1 MGGIIPGS
9 HSYVTRRVHRPGC
22 VTNVRASF
30 REMLLSCGAWQ
41 LNVQYRAPFSFR
53 KPLLIQGLLMSVFMK
68 SFIVLFAPGGLRDP
82 LWKRMQVAFQCGLFI
97 SLLAIPC
104 SLAVA
109 QLATLIVHH
118 GKIVTVNEQFS
129 LAEAMAVRGDR
140 ILDVGSNASVLK
152 LAGPDTKIVDL
163 HGRTVIP
170 GLCDSHV
177 HATGASMYE
186 YDHPIPE
193 MDTVA
198 DVLKYIGG
206 RAEVLKPGEWI
217 VVRQVFITR
226 LRDQR
231 YPTRKE
237 LDSVAPKNP
246 VMFST
251 GPDCVCNSL
260 ALQLSGIDRD
270 FQISDGKAGQI
281 DKDPATGELTGILRN
296 ASRFVK
302 SLPNDK
308 PASQKDRIHQLK
320 KLFADYNAVGLT
332 SIADRAASDDA
343 VADYL
348 ELKNR
353 NELNCRVFISYG
365 VNGSGSRMEVEAG
378 IQKAADHPLH
388 KYDNLIWLRGIKVF
402 LDGGMLTG
410 SAYMRQP
417 WGKSDIYSITDPE
430 YRGLRFIP
438 QNELVHMARYALQRN
453 LQFTA
458 HSVGDAAVQAL
469 INAYAEIN
477 GEFPVRPCRPC
488 ITHCNFM
495 SLEGIRQMR
504 QLGIVADLQ
513 PAWLWLDGATL
524 RKQFG
529 DERLAWFQPYKT
541 LFDEGVVVGG
551 GSDHMQK
558 IGSLRSVNPYNPFLA
573 MWIAL
578 TPPRRTDQPLHLE
591 QVITREQALRLYTI
605 NNAFLTFEEKEK
617 GSLEVGK
624 LADFVVLKTDL
635 LSCPVDDVRTITV
648 SETYLGGK
656 RVYAAE

>member
-1 MGGIIPGS
+1 MKTSICFCLTIL
-9 HSYVTRRVHRPGC
+9 
-22 VTNVRASF
+22 SF
-30 REMLLSCGAWQ
+30 PVLSSMA
-41 LNVQYRAPFSFR
+41 
-53 KPLLIQGLLMSVFMK
+53 M
-68 SFIVLFAPGGLRDP
+68 
-82 LWKRMQVAFQCGLFI
+82 
-97 SLLAIPC
+97 
-104 SLAVA
+104 A
-109 QLATLIVHH
+109 QPPDLIVHN
-118 GKIVTVNEQFS
+118 GKIATVDDKFT
-129 LAEAMAVRGDR
+129 LVEAIAVRGER
-140 ILDVGSNASVLK
+140 IVAVGKNADLLK
-152 LAGPDTKIVDL
+152 LAGPATKLLDV
-163 HGRTVIP
+163 GGKTVIP

-177 HATGASMYE
+177 HATGAALYE

-198 DVLKYIGG
+198 DVLKYIAG
-206 RAEVLKPGEWI
+206 RAETLADGDWI

-260 ALQLSGIDRD
+260 ALELSGIDRD
-270 FQISDGKAGQI
+270 FKITDGKSGQI
-281 DKDPATGELTGILRN
+281 EKDPVTGELTGILRN

-302 SLPNDK
+302 AKSNEK
-308 PASQKDRIHQLK
+308 SASHEDRMQRLKQL
-320 KLFADYNAVGLT
+320 FSDYNAVGLT
-332 SIADRAASDDA
+332 SIADRAAGDDGVKA
-343 VADYL
+343 YSQL
-348 ELKNR
+348 KERGELS
-353 NELNCRVFISYG
+353 CRVFLSYG
-365 VNGSGSRMEVEAG
+365 VNGSGSRKEVEAG

-388 KYDNLIWLRGIKVF
+388 KYDNRLWLRGIKVF

-430 YRGLRFIP
+430 YRGIRFIP
-438 QNELVHMARYALQRN
+438 QEDLVHMAKFALERE

-458 HSVGDAAVQAL
+458 HSVGDAAVHAL
-469 INAYAEIN
+469 IEAYAEVN
-477 GEFPVRPCRPC
+477 KTLPVRPCRPC

-495 SLEGIRQMR
+495 SLEAIQQMH

-529 DERLAWFQPYKT
+529 DERLAYFQPYRSI
-541 LFDEGVVVGG
+541 FEHGVIVGG

-573 MWIAL
+573 IWITLARQ
-578 TPPRRTDQPLHLE
+578 PRRADQPLHVE
-591 QVITREQALRLYTI
+591 QSITREQALRLYTI

-624 LADFVVLKTDL
+624 LADFVVLKTDI
-635 LSCPVDDVRTITV
+635 LSCPVDEIRNITV
-648 SETYLGGK
+648 SETYVGGQ
-656 RVYAAE
+656 RVYKAD

>member
-1 MGGIIPGS
+1 
-9 HSYVTRRVHRPGC
+9 
-22 VTNVRASF
+22 
-30 REMLLSCGAWQ
+30 
-41 LNVQYRAPFSFR
+41 
-53 KPLLIQGLLMSVFMK
+53 MK
-68 SFIVLFAPGGLRDP
+68 SSIRLCSAIL
-82 LWKRMQVAFQCGLFI
+82 
-97 SLLAIPC
+97 SLIIMRSTAD
-104 SLAVA
+104 A
-109 QLATLIVHH
+109 QPPNLIVHN
-118 GKIVTVNEQFS
+118 GKIATVDDKFT
-129 LAEAMAVRGDR
+129 LVEAIAVRGER
-140 ILDVGSNASVLK
+140 IVAVGKNADLLK
-152 LAGPDTKIVDL
+152 LAGPATKLLDV
-163 HGRTVIP
+163 GGKTVIP

-177 HATGASMYE
+177 HATGAALYE

-198 DVLKYIGG
+198 DVLKYIAG
-206 RAEVLKPGEWI
+206 RAETLADGDWI

-237 LDSVAPKNP
+237 LDTVAPKNP

-260 ALQLSGIDRD
+260 ALELSGIDRD
-270 FQISDGKAGQI
+270 FKITDGKSGQI
-281 DKDPATGELTGILRN
+281 EKDPVTGELTGILRN

-302 SLPNDK
+302 AKSNEK
-308 PASQKDRIHQLK
+308 SASHEDRMQRLK
-320 KLFADYNAVGLT
+320 QLFADYNAVGLT
-332 SIADRAASDDA
+332 SIADRSAGDDGVKA
-343 VADYL
+343 YSQLKERD
-348 ELKNR
+348 ELS
-353 NELNCRVFISYG
+353 CRVFLSYG
-365 VNGSGSRMEVEAG
+365 VNGSGSRKDVEAG

-388 KYDNLIWLRGIKVF
+388 KYDNRLWLRGIKVF

-417 WGKSDIYSITDPE
+417 WGKSDIYSITDPD
-430 YRGLRFIP
+430 YRGIRFIP
-438 QNELVHMARYALQRN
+438 QEDLVHMAKFALERD

-458 HSVGDAAVQAL
+458 HSVGDAAVHAL
-469 INAYAEIN
+469 IEAYAEVN
-477 GEFPVRPCRPC
+477 KSLPVRPCRPC

-495 SLEGIRQMR
+495 SLEAIQQMQ

-529 DERLAWFQPYKT
+529 DERLTYFQPYRSI
-541 LFDEGVVVGG
+541 FDHGVIVGG

-573 MWIAL
+573 MWITL
-578 TPPRRTDQPLHLE
+578 SRQPRRADQPLHLE
-591 QVITREQALRLYTI
+591 QAITREQALRLYTI

-624 LADFVVLKTDL
+624 LADFVVLKTDIL
-635 LSCPVDDVRTITV
+635 TCPVDEIRNITV
-648 SETYLGGK
+648 SETYVGGQ
-656 RVYAAE
+656 RVYKAD